1 MEADALKNGPL
12 FKMTAK
18 LANDHVVEF
27 SQLSFHNISEIS
39 TFLRSVWSKGYGR
52 MGSPDFSEDYLH
64 WVLGGPNKSKNLL
77 FGGRINNELV
87 AYQSFLFRTMDY
99 CGRKLNCYLNTYLAV
114 SMRIDLR
121 ARLECLFEMEQQC
134 VLLDERSKYYDPNC
148 DLIFAFFEAG
158 RPLKYTEDRLLRKC
172 LGITRFDYA
181 TFNQFIILPKRLR
194 TYLNQNCIEEASF
207 LLRYASESDSNELS
221 KLFNDIPDNLH
232 FTRIMTV
239 EELRHHFFGHPN
251 HFTSVIETEG
261 KIKAFINYY
270 PMEIIK
276 EGYSSSYVIVEFLFS
291 KDRNRRFMAMLLNE
305 ALKLSEKIGAKGA
318 VVENGAYL
326 DFDYYR
332 EIGVM
337 PTFRKMTMSV
347 ISKNHSVDYF
357 GSFRCDIK

>member
-1 MEADALKNGPL
+1 MEADTTKNSPL
-12 FKMTAK
+12 FKMAAK
-18 LANDHVVEF
+18 LADDHVVEF
-27 SQLSFHNISEIS
+27 SQLSFGDISEIS

-52 MGSPDFSEDYLH
+52 MGSPDFSEDYLR

-99 CGRKLNCYLNTYLAV
+99 CGKKLSCYLNTHLAA
-114 SMRIDLR
+114 SMKIDLR
-121 ARLECLFEMEQQC
+121 ARLECLFEIEQQC

-158 RPLKYTEDRLLRKC
+158 KPLKYREDRLLRKC
-172 LGITRFDYA
+172 LGITRLDYA
-181 TFNQFIILPKRLR
+181 TFNQFMILPRRLR
-194 TYLNQNCIEEASF
+194 TYLNQNRLEDGSI
-207 LLRYASESDSNELS
+207 LLRGASESDSNELS
-221 KLFNDIPDNLH
+221 KLFNDMPDNPH

-239 EELRHHFFGHPN
+239 EELRHHFCGHPN

-261 KIKAFINYY
+261 RIEAFINFY

-276 EGYSSSYVIVEFLFS
+276 EGQTSSYVIIEFLFS
-291 KDRNRRFMAMLLNE
+291 KERNRRFIAMLLNE
-305 ALKLSEKIGAKGA
+305 ALRVSEKMGAKGV
-318 VVENGAYL
+318 VVENGADL

-332 EIGVM
+332 EIGVI

-347 ISKNHSVDYF
+347 ISKNYSVDHF